1 MHFWVS
7 GQKCQPSFASI
18 FFAVLMTIIL
28 IIFLLLFV
36 TKRHGFTTTQALALI
51 FILGGGFSNVL
62 DRFVNGGRVVDF
74 MNLGIGN
81 IRTGIFNV
89 ADVFIFFGTVTLL
102 MTVRKNQLRV
112 K

>member
-1 MHFWVS
+1 M
-7 GQKCQPSFASI
+7 
-18 FFAVLMTIIL
+18 
-28 IIFLLLFV
+28 
-36 TKRHGFTTTQALALI
+36 
-51 FILGGGFSNVL
+51 L